1 MNITT
6 EDQNS
11 NVNLNYPQPNH
22 HHPNLQHPTFN
33 SYMPITSTSIQH
45 QSYPSQQQHMAFMNH
60 IVPGI
65 HHHHPYLS
73 TQSNDHTASFLAGA
87 AAAAAAASSHHHQ
100 YNPATFFLSP
110 TAESS
115 SRSSSSSTTPSTN
128 LQTFPLPSTTT
139 FYPSTIATTQQ
150 QQSSLQQQTSGHH
163 HHHHHGIVDLSA
175 ISLDQLFDPKLLTN
189 HHLNVHHNQTNLLP
203 ELATQST
210 ANHQQQQQPPPIIDL
225 SSLTGKIDGLTPY
238 QGKKRCFGEF
248 KCPSCQRKWMSGNS
262 WANSG
267 QMCVCCRIMVYPH
280 KQRPLDKPDGLDVSD
295 QSKEHPQHLCQKCTQ
310 LGHYCRQKIVDHIVD
325 SNSSISVDEFAD
337 TTSVC
342 DNTVSDIQS
351 SISVTANM

>member
-33 SYMPITSTSIQH
+33 SYMPITSTSIQL
-45 QSYPSQQQHMAFMNH
+45 QSYPNHHQQQQHMAIMNH

-65 HHHHPYLS
+65 HHHPYLS
-73 TQSNDHTASFLAGA
+73 TQSNDHTASFLAAAA
-87 AAAAAAASSHHHQ
+87 AAAAAAASSHHHHQ

-115 SRSSSSSTTPSTN
+115 SRSSSSSTTPSAN

-139 FYPSTIATTQQ
+139 FYPSATIATTQQ
-150 QQSSLQQQTSGHH
+150 QQQSIQQQTSG
-163 HHHHHGIVDLSA
+163 HHHHGIVDLSA

-210 ANHQQQQQPPPIIDL
+210 VNQQQQPPPPPIIDL
-225 SSLTGKIDGLTPY
+225 SSLTGKIDGKKINIRTMIIICFIETFFYTHTHTGLTPY

-280 KQRPLDKPDGLDVSD
+280 KQVGFVLEFIDLNTKFSFFFLYFN
-295 QSKEHPQHLCQKCTQ
+295 LA
-310 LGHYCRQKIVDHIVD
+310 
-325 SNSSISVDEFAD
+325 SIGQTGWFG
-337 TTSVC
+337 C
-342 DNTVSDIQS
+342 
-351 SISVTANM
+351 